1 MLFSNSVFAYCFGFS
16 KTETGVLFPFLFR
29 IQPIFS
35 FLFQFILLESFYIM
49 ADPSPEPVFKGLTL
63 ETAIS
68 VTKSILL
75 SIGLISTVILFKVAI
90 IPKLASLLIT
100 TLPRLWLSF
109 RLWLSPPYVF
119 IIFNFI
125 IVAVAASSAF
135 RRQKDTSE
143 NNYTPI
149 SHENTHVAPSTPFK
163 STHEDQNFLITAR
176 SGEIW
181 NGISNED
188 EQEKE
193 EEDDDEGKPVKWDFP
208 TLFTDKFSDPSSEK
222 FCAYSSEK
230 VEEEEDAGGGGGDSM
245 DATWKAIMERQGKQ
259 TPQLKKS
266 QTWDSPPPPR
276 LIRAAANSAPDDD
289 DPVAWAR
296 NEVRKS
302 DMFHQTLSF
311 RRKISMTS
319 EELKSRAEAFIEMV
333 NRNIR
338 LQRQES
344 EQRFLQAMKR
354 SV

>member
-1 MLFSNSVFAYCFGFS
+1 M
-16 KTETGVLFPFLFR
+16 FPFLFR
-29 IQPIFS
+29 IQLSFS
-35 FLFQFILLESFYIM
+35 FLLQFVILESM
-49 ADPSPEPVFKGLTL
+49 DVMPDPSPKPVFQGLTL

-75 SIGLISTVILFKVAI
+75 AIGFISTVILFKVAI
-90 IPKLASLLIT
+90 IPKFASLLIT
-100 TLPRLWLSF
+100 TLPRLWVSF

-119 IIFNFI
+119 IVFNFL
-125 IVAVAASSAF
+125 IVAAFVSSAF

-149 SHENTHVAPSTPFK
+149 SHENTHVSASTPYK
-163 STHEDQNFLITAR
+163 LTHEDRDFSVTAR
-176 SGEIW
+176 SREIW
-181 NGISNED
+181 NAISDED
-188 EQEKE
+188 EQGKE
-193 EEDDDEGKPVKWDFP
+193 EEEEEGKPMKWDFP
-208 TLFTDKFSDPSSEK
+208 TLFTEKFSDPSSEK
-222 FCAYSSEK
+222 FCAYSSKK
-230 VEEEEDAGGGGGDSM
+230 VEEEEDAGGGGGDDSM

-266 QTWDSPPPPR
+266 QTWDSPTPAAR
-276 LIRAAANSAPDDD
+276 LIRAAGGDEE
-289 DPVAWAR
+289 PVAWDR

-302 DMFHQTLSF
+302 EKFQQTLSF

-333 NRNIR
+333 NRSIR

-354 SV
+354 SF